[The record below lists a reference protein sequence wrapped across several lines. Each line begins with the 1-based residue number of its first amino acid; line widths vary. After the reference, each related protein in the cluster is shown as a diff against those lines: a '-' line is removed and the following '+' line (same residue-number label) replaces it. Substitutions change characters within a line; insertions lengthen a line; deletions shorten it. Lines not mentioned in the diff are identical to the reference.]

1 MCTATAS
8 KVFLQRA
15 GETRLTYVR
24 RARAYAKR
32 AETRLE
38 STGDYRH
45 CHRSFLVRDA
55 LLATETAFPDLGTF
69 GVEGSEAGRGR
80 RSPAFDYLNTG
91 ETYEL
96 TVLYIRG
103 RYTVGTWGDIVERGD
118 YA

>member
-1 MCTATAS
+1 MAS
-8 KVFLQRA
+8 RWLSV
-15 GETRLTYVR
+15 RLIFP
-24 RARAYAKR
+24 
-32 AETRLE
+32 RLY
-38 STGDYRH
+38 SWI
-45 CHRSFLVRDA
+45 SLVRDA

-91 ETYEL
+91 DAYEL
-96 TVLYIRG
+96 TVLHVRG